1 MWVVHGLTKAAKR
14 TDPLA
19 VLNPDES
26 SASTQSRPESEHD
39 MSEIIAGVEIP
50 ATSTVADAT
59 RFIRETTTPLL
70 FHHSRRVFLFSSIHA
85 TNLGLETDPELLY
98 VASLFHDTGLLTAFS
113 DAEQRFE
120 IDGADH
126 ARAFLI
132 ERGFSEHAIET
143 VWNAI
148 ALHTTPG
155 IPGRMGAE
163 VAATNL
169 GVLTDALG
177 FGLDKIDPSMVDEI
191 IAAHPRGDFKNE
203 FLQAFHEGLKH
214 RPDTT
219 YGTINA
225 DILEH
230 FVPDFRRGSMV
241 ERIVGSPWAA

>member
-1 MWVVHGLTKAAKR
+1 
-14 TDPLA
+14 
-19 VLNPDES
+19 
-26 SASTQSRPESEHD
+26 

-50 ATSTVADAT
+50 ETSTATDAT
-59 RFIRETTTPLL
+59 RFIRETTNPLL

-85 TNLGLETDPELLY
+85 RNLSIHPDPELLY
-98 VASLFHDTGLLTAFS
+98 VAALFHDAGLLTPFS

-126 ARAFLI
+126 AQAFLL
-132 ERGFSEHAIET
+132 ERGFSSRAVEV

-155 IPGRMGAE
+155 IPGRMGPE

-169 GVLTDALG
+169 GVLTDVIGL
-177 FGLDKIDPSMVDEI
+177 GLDKLDPAMVDEVT
-191 IAAHPRGDFKNE
+191 AAHPRGDFKNE
-203 FLQAFHEGLKH
+203 FLQTFLEGLKH
-214 RPDTT
+214 RPETT

-230 FVPDFRRGSMV
+230 FVPDFRRTSMV
-241 ERIVGSPWAA
+241 ERVIASSWPDQKSADNGRE